1 MPTYQYA
8 CSKCD
13 HEFEVVQSFS
23 DEAISKCPECN
34 GDVRKKFGAVGVVFK
49 GSGFYRNDAREKKK
63 TESSPKKMTK
73 QRLLR
78 KLKVKRKLK
87 LRQNQQSLRLINSY
101 PQI

>member
-34 GDVRKKFGAVGVVFK
+34 GEVRKKFGAVGVVFK

-63 TESSPKKMTK
+63 TETTPKKDDKDKKPEKTESKKETK
-73 QRLLR
+73 TEA
-78 KLKVKRKLK
+78 KPAKPKTDK
-87 LRQNQQSLRLINSY
+87 
-101 PQI
+101 